1 MTYFHKVGT
10 ALDQLLN
17 AILCGWPDESL
28 SARAYRWRRDGK
40 RAWPAKV
47 INALFVWQQDH
58 VASAYHVEQ
67 ERRHFPPE
75 YREEA

>member
-1 MTYFHKVGT
+1 MTYFRKVAT
-10 ALDQLLN
+10 AIDQLIN
-17 AILCGWPDESL
+17 TFFNGWPDESL

-40 RAWPAKV
+40 RAWPAWL
-47 INALFVWQQDH
+47 INKLFFWQQDH

-67 ERRHFPPE
+67 KRRHFPPE